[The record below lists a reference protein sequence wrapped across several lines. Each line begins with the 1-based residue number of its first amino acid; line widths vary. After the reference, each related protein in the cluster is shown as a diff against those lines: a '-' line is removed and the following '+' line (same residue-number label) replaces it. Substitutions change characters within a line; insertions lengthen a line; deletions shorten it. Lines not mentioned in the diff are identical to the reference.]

1 MMSQQLI
8 IAIGREFGSG
18 GHDIARQLAKK
29 FDLPVYDRN
38 LLAEVARAR
47 GMDARKLEQ
56 YDELPHNKLMFRTV
70 NGFNSSPEANV
81 AEMQFSFLR
90 EKAGNGESFVVVGR
104 CGDEILK
111 GAPGLMT
118 FFVMADR
125 EFKRERIMA
134 EGCKTIEE
142 ADAMMIR
149 IDRKRKFYYNQFA
162 KQKWGDPRHYDVSI
176 NSAKLGIEGTTDLLA
191 DYIRARIAKEA
202 AAAEAENN

>member
-1 MMSQQLI
+1 MSQQLI

-111 GAPGLMT
+111 GAPYKMIAAGLG
-118 FFVMADR
+118 
-125 EFKRERIMA
+125 E
-134 EGCKTIEE
+134 
-142 ADAMMIR
+142 
-149 IDRKRKFYYNQFA
+149 
-162 KQKWGDPRHYDVSI
+162 
-176 NSAKLGIEGTTDLLA
+176 
-191 DYIRARIAKEA
+191 
-202 AAAEAENN
+202 